1 MALIVQKFGGTS
13 VADLERIRLV
23 ADKVIAARDAGH
35 RVVVVLSAMS
45 GETNRLLAMG
55 QAMAAQPATRELD
68 QLAATG
74 EQITIALL
82 AIHLIDRGC
91 PAISLQGWQ
100 VPIATNDVHTKA
112 RIEHIDSAH
121 LNGLLDQGQVVIVAG
136 FQGVSPRG
144 DITTLGRGGSDTT
157 AVALA
162 AALKADEC
170 QIFTDVDGVY
180 TTDPR
185 MVPEA
190 HRLDSITFREMLEMA
205 SQGSK
210 VLQTRSVEFAGKYR
224 VPLRVLSTFVDGPGT
239 LIDVEQG
246 MEAPVVSGIAS
257 SRQEALIAV
266 TQMPDTPFSASR
278 VFGTLARAHIE
289 VDMITQTPTES
300 QRTDFS
306 FTVARTDVASAMS
319 ALAAAL
325 PELPP
330 HSFSVSTD
338 VAKVSVIGVALRSH
352 PELAMKLF
360 DALAEKQ
367 IRLLA
372 ITTSESR
379 ISVLVPESALEQSA
393 RTLHDAFGLS
403 KTSATASGV
412 QSGV

>member
-13 VADLERIRLV
+13 VADLERIRHA
-23 ADKVIAARDAGH
+23 ADKAIAARDAGH
-35 RVVVVLSAMS
+35 QVVVVLSAMS

-55 QAMAAQPATRELD
+55 QQMAAQPDSREMD

-74 EQITIALL
+74 EQVTIALM
-82 AIHLIDRGC
+82 AIHLNGRGY
-91 PAISLQGWQ
+91 PAVSLQGWQ
-100 VPIATNDVHTKA
+100 VPIATNAVHGKA
-112 RIEHIDSAH
+112 RIEQIDSEH
-121 LNGLLDQGQVVIVAG
+121 LHRLLNDGKIVVVAG
-136 FQGVSPRG
+136 FQGVSSEG
-144 DITTLGRGGSDTT
+144 NITTLGRGGSDTT

-162 AALKADEC
+162 AALNADEC

-190 HRLDSITFREMLEMA
+190 HRLDSITFKEMLELA

-239 LIDVEQG
+239 LISVEQG
-246 MEAPVVSGIAS
+246 MEAPLVSGVAC
-257 SRQEALIAV
+257 SRQEAWITVAH
-266 TQMPDTPFSASR
+266 MPDTPFSASR

-289 VDMITQTPTES
+289 VDMITQTPNAH

-306 FTVARTDVASAMS
+306 FSVSRTDVTQAISV
-319 ALAAAL
+319 LAGAL
-325 PELPP
+325 PELPAEAI
-330 HSFSVSTD
+330 SVNND

-352 PELAMKLF
+352 PELVMKLF
-360 DALAEKQ
+360 DALAAEQ

-379 ISVLVPESALEQSA
+379 ISVLVPDTETERSV
-393 RTLHDAFGLS
+393 RTLHRAFGLS
-403 KTSATASGV
+403 VAVKAE
-412 QSGV
+412 